1 MKRSAFNTP
10 LKNVRGLGSA
20 KDGTEHWWMQRVTAI
35 ALVPLIFAFVVLA
48 IRLTGADYKTAAGIV
63 GNPIVTGVLI
73 LLIVTAFW
81 HLKLGMQVVIEDYV
95 SGHASKLFL
104 MFVNTFGVWI
114 GGLICVLAVLKIAF
128 GG

>member
-1 MKRSAFNTP
+1 MKSSRLNTP

-48 IRLTGADYKTAAGIV
+48 IRLTAADYATADGVV
-63 GNPIVTGVLI
+63 GHPVVAGVLI
-73 LLIVTAFW
+73 LLIIAVFW

-95 SGHASKLFL
+95 HGSASKLFL
-104 MFVNTFGVWI
+104 MFANTFGCWI

>member
-1 MKRSAFNTP
+1 MKRSTLNTP

-35 ALVPLIFAFVVLA
+35 ALVPLVLAFVVLM
-48 IRLTGADYKTAAGIV
+48 IRLAGADYKTAAGIV

-73 LLIVTAFW
+73 LLVVTVFW
-81 HLKLGMQVVIEDYV
+81 HLKLGIQIVIEDYV
-95 SGHASKLFL
+95 HAHASKLFL
-104 MFVNTFGVWI
+104 MFANTFGCWI
-114 GGLICVLAVLKIAF
+114 GGLICILAILKIAF

>member
-1 MKRSAFNTP
+1 MKISPLNTP

-35 ALVPLIFAFVVLA
+35 ALVPLVFAFTILL
-48 IRLTGADYKTAAGIV
+48 IRLTGADYLTAAGIV
-63 GNPIVTGVLI
+63 GHPVVTGVLI
-73 LLIVTAFW
+73 LLIVAVFW

-95 SGHASKLFL
+95 HGSASKLFL
-104 MFVNTFGVWI
+104 MFANTYGCWI
-114 GGLICVLAVLKIAF
+114 GALICILAVLKIAF

>member
-1 MKRSAFNTP
+1 MKFSQLNTP

-35 ALVPLIFAFVVLA
+35 ALVPLVFAFAVLI
-48 IRLTGADYKTAAGIV
+48 IRLTGADYNTAAGIV
-63 GNPIVTGVLI
+63 GNPIVTGVLV
-73 LLIVTAFW
+73 LLIVTVFW

-95 SGHASKLFL
+95 HGSASKLFL
-104 MFVNTFGVWI
+104 MFANTFGCWI